1 MTFISLVIVLL
12 LVQWWGS
19 GKPLHRDQWFFNGWQ
34 WLPHANARLARG
46 PWLCVLAVAV
56 PVVLLAA
63 LVIYIALGASELWL
77 LLINIPVLLYSL
89 GRGDYAGALHS
100 YTEAAHAGDSVK
112 AASVLDTMNLDPD
125 LRGSRNSG
133 DWTALNREAL
143 RVFTYRGFERMF
155 AVIFW
160 FLLAGAPGALA
171 YRLTVLL
178 WGHLLDVNDS
188 RAGQV
193 GRFLTIIE
201 WPAARLLGLS
211 WALVGHF
218 ECCMVRWRHLWLSLR
233 TLTPV
238 FLVSVLVGAMGE
250 ESDWSKSGNARRFQP
265 AARIEPS
272 YSLHL
277 VESAASMFSRA
288 LLLWVFAA
296 AVVTLMV

>member
-1 MTFISLVIVLL
+1 MTLISLVIVLL

-19 GKPLHRDQWFFNGWQ
+19 GKPLHRDQWFFSWWQ
-34 WLPHANARLARG
+34 LLNANARAQSA
-46 PWLCVLAVAV
+46 PWLCAVAVAV
-56 PVVLLAA
+56 PVVVLLAVVLA
-63 LVIYIALGASELWL
+63 VIVWL
-77 LLINIPVLLYSL
+77 PAGWLIVLNIPVLLYSL
-89 GRGDYAGALHS
+89 GRGDFSGAVHT
-100 YTEAAHAGDSVK
+100 YVEAAHTGDSVK
-112 AASVLDTMNLDPD
+112 SVNVLDGMNLDPD
-125 LRGSRNSG
+125 LRGGRNNG

-160 FLLAGAPGALA
+160 FVVAGAPGALA
-171 YRLTVLL
+171 YRLSVLL
-178 WGHLLDVNDS
+178 WVHLLEVNDK
-188 RAGQV
+188 RAAV
-193 GRFLTIIE
+193 VARAVTLIE

-218 ECCMVRWRHLWLSLR
+218 DLCMVRWRHLWLSLH

-238 FLVSVLVGAMGE
+238 FLVSVLLGAMGE
-250 ESDWSKSGNARRFQP
+250 ESEWAKAGDSRRFQP

-277 VESAASMFSRA
+277 VESTASMFSRA

-296 AVVTLMV
+296 AVVTLLI